1 MKTEYQKNNKIIRA
15 ATYVRVSSDEQV
27 KGYSLTFQKEENIE
41 AIKKDGAMPPE
52 EKHIYIDDGYTG
64 INGNRPALQVMV
76 EAAKRK
82 EFDVIY
88 IWKIDRLFRNTKLVL
103 NLVDDLAT
111 YGIGV
116 KSALE
121 PFCDS
126 SNPIGR
132 YMFTMMAAGAEMEH
146 ANINERTQHGKIRAM
161 KEGKWLGSAPYGYLV
176 NEETKKLEIN
186 ESEAKWVKKFFEWF
200 VDEKLTLY
208 QLQQRVNSLN
218 IPTKF
223 DNTGRVKTKNGKCF
237 WARRTLGRILS
248 SELYMGV
255 HTYRKYKNPSRVK
268 NDLDLRPREEWIEI
282 SIPSIVGKESFELAQ
297 KQLRLNKEN
306 SPRRTFRFYMFA
318 KKLRCGVCGGRMH
331 AFYVAPK
338 VRKDGTRKED
348 YKFYAG
354 SWLTKT
360 STNQRCENCV
370 GYNEN
375 QLEASIWS
383 GITKVLSKPE
393 IMIKKFEKY
402 RKRNSKS
409 VDYAL
414 YLEELNKK
422 EVHLKSKEEKLLN
435 TYLEGDL
442 NKELYKKK
450 LSELEQEKI
459 EVSGEIRR
467 INQFILSDEGRL
479 KRIASAKA
487 LYKKFSKRLLNEATY
502 EEKCKIIGMLIE
514 NITLNGNDAEVEMNL
529 PAKALIPQLNP
540 YFNRPLAGAIMANN
554 GLWDKRRVYRIT

>member
-1 MKTEYQKNNKIIRA
+1 MNQENKKIIRA

-41 AIKKDGAMPPE
+41 ALKKDGALPPE
-52 EKHIYIDDGYTG
+52 EKHIYVDDGYTG
-64 INGNRPALQVMV
+64 TNGNRPALQMMT

-88 IWKIDRLFRNTKLVL
+88 VWKIDRLFRNTKLVL

-111 YGIGV
+111 YGIGI
-116 KSALE
+116 KSVLE

-161 KEGKWLGSAPYGYLV
+161 KAGKWLGSAPYGYLV

-186 ESEAKWVKKFFEWF
+186 ENEAKWVKKFFEWF

-297 KQLRLNKEN
+297 KQLQLNKEN

-338 VRKDGTRKED
+338 IRKDGTRKED

-375 QLEASIWS
+375 QLESSIWS
-383 GITKVLSKPE
+383 GIMKVLSKPE

-409 VDYAL
+409 VDCAL

-467 INQFILSDEGRL
+467 INQFILSDEERL

-514 NITLNGNDAEVEMNL
+514 NITLNGSDAEVEMNL

-540 YFNRPLAGAIMANN
+540 YFNRPLASAITANN
-554 GLWDKRRVYRIT
+554 GLWDKRRMD

>member
-1 MKTEYQKNNKIIRA
+1 MKAIKDKKIIRA

-41 AIKKDGAMPPE
+41 AIKKDGALPPE
-52 EKHIYIDDGYTG
+52 ENHIYIDDGYTG

-88 IWKIDRLFRNTKLVL
+88 VWKIDRLFRNTKLVL

-540 YFNRPLAGAIMANN
+540 YFNRPLASAIMANN
-554 GLWDKRRVYRIT
+554 GLWDKRRMD

>member
-1 MKTEYQKNNKIIRA
+1 MKAIKDKKIIRA

-41 AIKKDGAMPPE
+41 AIKKDGALPPE

-64 INGNRPALQVMV
+64 INGNRPALQMMI

-88 IWKIDRLFRNTKLVL
+88 VWKIDRLFRNTKLVL

-540 YFNRPLAGAIMANN
+540 YFNRPLASAIMANN
-554 GLWDKRRVYRIT
+554 GLWDKRRVD

>member
-1 MKTEYQKNNKIIRA
+1 MKAVKSNKVIRA

-27 KGYSLTFQKEENIE
+27 KGYSLAFQKEENIE
-41 AIKKDGAMPPE
+41 TIKKDGALPPE
-52 EKHIYIDDGYTG
+52 ENHIYIDDGYTG

-88 IWKIDRLFRNTKLVL
+88 VWKIDRLFRNTKLVL

-126 SNPIGR
+126 SNPIGW

-540 YFNRPLAGAIMANN
+540 YFNRPLASAIMANN
-554 GLWDKRRVYRIT
+554 GLWDKRRMD

>member
-1 MKTEYQKNNKIIRA
+1 MKAVKSNKVIRA

-27 KGYSLTFQKEENIE
+27 KGYSLAFQKEENIE
-41 AIKKDGAMPPE
+41 TIKKDGALPPE
-52 EKHIYIDDGYTG
+52 ENHIYIDDGYTG

-88 IWKIDRLFRNTKLVL
+88 VWKIDRLFRNTKLVL

-540 YFNRPLAGAIMANN
+540 YFNRPLASAIMANN
-554 GLWDKRRVYRIT
+554 GLWDKRRMD